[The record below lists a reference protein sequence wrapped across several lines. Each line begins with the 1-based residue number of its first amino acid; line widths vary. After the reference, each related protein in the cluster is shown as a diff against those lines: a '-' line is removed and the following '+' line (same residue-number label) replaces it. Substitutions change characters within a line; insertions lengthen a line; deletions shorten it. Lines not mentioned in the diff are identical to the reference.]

1 MARVWGR
8 EQGMWSAVRR
18 AGKRGPGERMEIG
31 AGWVDFARMCQ
42 GPGMREALGN
52 LAEILAMGLV
62 MGPEEAP
69 PVARKDS

>member
-1 MARVWGR
+1 
-8 EQGMWSAVRR
+8 
-18 AGKRGPGERMEIG
+18 MEIG